1 MLRILEI
8 ALTCILILIFS
19 PLLIIIAI
27 AIVIDSGLPIFY
39 LSPRIGKDGKHFNLF
54 YFRTMNAGTHHH
66 EERLTKVGRFLR
78 HNSLDHLPQLFNLL
92 QGNMHFVGPRPMRPE
107 QADLDNPD
115 YLEILKVKP
124 GMFSPSII
132 QLGKHYNASKF
143 TQKVELE
150 QQYLDERTL
159 KKDVRFFGEALSAF
173 ARNKRNVKMHGEPA
187 VEVEFENDND
197 S

>member
-8 ALTCILILIFS
+8 ALTCMLILIFS

-27 AIVIDSGLPIFY
+27 AIVVDSGLPIFY

-54 YFRTMNAGTHHH
+54 YFRTMMPNTAPP
-66 EERLTKVGRFLR
+66 EEQLTKVGRFLR

-107 QADLDNPD
+107 QGDLDNPD
-115 YLEILKVKP
+115 YLQILSVKP

-132 QLGKHYNASKF
+132 QLGKYYNASKF

-150 QQYLDERTL
+150 QRYLEDRTL

-173 ARNKRNVKMHGEPA
+173 ARNKLNVKMHGEPT
-187 VEVEFENDND
+187 VKVEFESDND